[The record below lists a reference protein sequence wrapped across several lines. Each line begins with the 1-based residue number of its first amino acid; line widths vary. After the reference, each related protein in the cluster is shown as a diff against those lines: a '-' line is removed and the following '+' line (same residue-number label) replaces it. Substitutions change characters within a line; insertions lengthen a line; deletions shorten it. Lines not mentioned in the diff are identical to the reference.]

1 MSTYKDHANYVIDL
15 ASDLVIKIEKHKKLS
30 KYNNVEYVEVKKLNT
45 LIKEL
50 KKELT
55 FFGKQL

>member
-1 MSTYKDHANYVIDL
+1 MSTYKDNANYVIDL
-15 ASDLVIKIEKHKKLS
+15 ASDLVIRIEKHKKLS
-30 KYNNVEYVEVKKLNT
+30 KYNNVEYVEVKKLNK

-55 FFGKQL
+55 FLGKQL

>member
-1 MSTYKDHANYVIDL
+1 MSTYKDNADYVIGL

-30 KYNNVEYVEVKKLNT
+30 KHNNVEYIEVKKLNR

-55 FFGKQL
+55 FFGK